1 MIGARQLQSFLIGW
15 RVSAAIFSER
25 LNFPVVSYISDRRM
39 AGRRGALIVLEGA
52 DRAGKST
59 QARRLVEELR
69 NQGYQAEGMRFPER
83 TTEIGRLVGSYL
95 EKKSNIEDHTVHLL
109 FSANRWEHVPLI
121 KEKLKSGVTL
131 VVDRYAF
138 SGVAFTSSKENF
150 SLHWCKQ
157 PDVGLP
163 KPDLVVFLNITP
175 EKASKRGEFGT
186 ERYETSD
193 FQKKVQ
199 KRYAEL
205 MDDKSLNWKVVDAAQ
220 SMDDVHNAIK
230 QLSEA
235 IIQEA
240 RDQPIGKLWVED

>member
-1 MIGARQLQSFLIGW
+1 M
-15 RVSAAIFSER
+15 AA
-25 LNFPVVSYISDRRM
+25 L
-39 AGRRGALIVLEGA
+39 RGALIVLEGA

-59 QARRLVEELR
+59 QARRLVEALR
-69 NQGYQAEGMRFPER
+69 DRGYQAEGLRFPER

-95 EKKSNIEDHTVHLL
+95 EKKSDIEDHTVHLL

-121 KEKLKSGVTL
+121 KEKLRSGITL

-138 SGVAFTSSKENF
+138 SGVAFTSSKKNF

-163 KPDLVVFLNITP
+163 KPDLVLFLNLSP
-175 EKASKRGEFGT
+175 EAAAKRGDFGN
-186 ERYETSD
+186 ERYETNA
-193 FQKKVQ
+193 FQQKVQ

-205 MDDKSLNWKVVDAAQ
+205 MEDKSLNWKVIDAAQ
-220 SMDDVHNAIK
+220 SMEDVHHAIR
-230 QLSEA
+230 QLSEG

-240 RDQPIGKLWVED
+240 KDQPIGKLWDEEDP